1 MFPVPYEKS
10 AVADLVEVATHVD
23 GHPPF
28 SGHKLES
35 IGRGRTRT
43 GAWSDDMAISVV
55 GVAAF
60 HQSDRH
66 WTVEIAVSPEHRG
79 RRMEEIAI
87 RLASDLVPDGA
98 AHTIWAF
105 RTDQIE
111 AARRLGYIQIRAV
124 VRMAGPLPE
133 QISGTAPGV
142 TIGAMV
148 PSDIGGIVAV
158 NNRAFLDHPEQGA
171 MTEEGFASLADH
183 PWFNPDGV
191 LVAKAGEHVAGF
203 CITKR
208 EGGRI
213 GEIVVIAVDPA
224 HQHSGIGRD
233 LVQAGSGVL
242 RKGRAQTLTLWV
254 DSSNDAAI
262 RLYASLGLTE
272 DFRTREFALS

>member
-1 MFPVPYEKS
+1 
-10 AVADLVEVATHVD
+10 
-23 GHPPF
+23 
-28 SGHKLES
+28 
-35 IGRGRTRT
+35 
-43 GAWSDDMAISVV
+43 
-55 GVAAF
+55 
-60 HQSDRH
+60 
-66 WTVEIAVSPEHRG
+66 
-79 RRMEEIAI
+79 MEEIAI
-87 RLASDLVPDGA
+87 RLATDLVPDGA

-133 QISGTAPGV
+133 QISGAAPGV

-171 MTEEGFASLADH
+171 MTEEGFESLADH
-183 PWFNPDGV
+183 PWFSPDGV
-191 LVAKAGEHVAGF
+191 LVAKEGEHVAGF

-224 HQHSGIGRD
+224 RQHSGIGRD
-233 LVQAGSGVL
+233 LMQAGIGVL
-242 RKGRAQTLTLWV
+242 RRGRAQTLTLWV